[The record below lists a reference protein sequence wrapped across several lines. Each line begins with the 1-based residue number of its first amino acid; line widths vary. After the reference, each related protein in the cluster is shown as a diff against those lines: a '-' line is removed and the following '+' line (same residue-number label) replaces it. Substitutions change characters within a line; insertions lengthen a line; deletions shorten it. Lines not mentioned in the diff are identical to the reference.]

1 MSKLKNSGQNP
12 CKCRARANKLNLIQ
26 RLVLSVTQ
34 LQCAAAAALLKP
46 ALVTMKKLNFKF
58 ESLISQ
64 DVQNQFW
71 YKCLMGY
78 KVKWRFK
85 TLSFCKTLL
94 NNVVGSMWR
103 YAMQWTEFLW
113 NFDDFLPTCF
123 IWTVLFIFPCL
134 VWGWGLCMIWGNYEI
149 SLKYETLTTEV
160 MILRCKNP
168 GRWYRVRN
176 NFLCSLCFVF
186 CARFEINSGAG
197 VIWGTGVLLNADT
210 LRWAGT
216 V

>member
-1 MSKLKNSGQNP
+1 MSQWLTLWTSAPIWHDVMLQKFNIKEDRFSEYYIVYFINISMSKLKNSGQNP

-113 NFDDFLPTCF
+113 NFNDFLPTCF

-134 VWGWGLCMIWGNYEI
+134 GMRSVYD
-149 SLKYETLTTEV
+149 
-160 MILRCKNP
+160 LR
-168 GRWYRVRN
+168 
-176 NFLCSLCFVF
+176 
-186 CARFEINSGAG
+186 
-197 VIWGTGVLLNADT
+197 
-210 LRWAGT
+210 
-216 V
+216 

>member
-1 MSKLKNSGQNP
+1 MLKLGEETPPNLTRCQITIQYCVFYKHIDVKIEEFFAKPMQMSGQST
-12 CKCRARANKLNLIQ
+12 RANKLNLIQ

-94 NNVVGSMWR
+94 NNVVGS
-103 YAMQWTEFLW
+103 
-113 NFDDFLPTCF
+113 
-123 IWTVLFIFPCL
+123 V
-134 VWGWGLCMIWGNYEI
+134 
-149 SLKYETLTTEV
+149 
-160 MILRCKNP
+160 
-168 GRWYRVRN
+168 
-176 NFLCSLCFVF
+176 
-186 CARFEINSGAG
+186 
-197 VIWGTGVLLNADT
+197 
-210 LRWAGT
+210 
-216 V
+216 

>member
-34 LQCAAAAALLKP
+34 LQCAATAALLKP

-134 VWGWGLCMIWGNYEI
+134 GMIWVNYA
-149 SLKYETLTTEV
+149 LWNLTKIWNT
-160 MILRCKNP
+160 N
-168 GRWYRVRN
+168 YRGHDTALQEPREMVSSQEQ
-176 NFLCSLCFVF
+176 LFVF
-186 CARFEINSGAG
+186 SLFCVLCEIWDKLWSWGDLGHGGA
-197 VIWGTGVLLNADT
+197 ADT

>member
-1 MSKLKNSGQNP
+1 MKVEVPPTQSVKIGEERPLNLTRCQITTQYCVFYQHIDVKIEEFCAKPMQMSGQST
-12 CKCRARANKLNLIQ
+12 RANKLNLIQ

-94 NNVVGSMWR
+94 NNVVGSVWR

-113 NFDDFLPTCF
+113 NFNDFLPSCF

-134 VWGWGLCMIWGNYEI
+134 GLRSAYDL
-149 SLKYETLTTEV
+149 SEV
-160 MILRCKNP
+160 TMK
-168 GRWYRVRN
+168 
-176 NFLCSLCFVF
+176 SH
-186 CARFEINSGAG
+186 
-197 VIWGTGVLLNADT
+197 
-210 LRWAGT
+210 
-216 V
+216 